1 MDYAL
6 PRLQAAQ
13 QTAIIMDL
21 DSVFVIQ
28 DSSKILM
35 EFAKQELHAHHQ
47 APEMPTEHAYV
58 MQD

>member
-1 MDYAL
+1 MIVL
-6 PRLQAAQ
+6 L
-13 QTAIIMDL
+13 TAIIMDL